1 MNMLSQALYKN
12 LLLSVIAVVV
22 VSIFA
27 DGRARRRDGAL
38 EVVGT
43 KHNIS
48 DCFSST
54 NSTTLDTVVSDPD
67 KFLSSLDL
75 DNIKCGEFKCLA
87 RDPNASGVG
96 YLISSNDPDL
106 QFEAE
111 IKCSWMLAE
120 YIRDE
125 LDAKHL
131 FHGPPGKVLLVSAYV
146 EQLTNSSHIHI
157 R

>member
-1 MNMLSQALYKN
+1 MNMLSRALYKN

-43 KHNIS
+43 KHNIIS

-125 LDAKHL
+125 LLKKNIKQYLCA
-131 FHGPPGKVLLVSAYV
+131 P
-146 EQLTNSSHIHI
+146 
-157 R
+157 